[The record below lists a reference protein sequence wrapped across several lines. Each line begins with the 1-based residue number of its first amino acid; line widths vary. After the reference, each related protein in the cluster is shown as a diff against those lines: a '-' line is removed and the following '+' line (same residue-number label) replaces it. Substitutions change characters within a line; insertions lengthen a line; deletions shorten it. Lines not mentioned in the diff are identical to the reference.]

1 MRLLK
6 LFTLAIL
13 AVESSALT
21 ITQPPKATDAIEVL
35 VATEATEAPRLAK
48 RARVK
53 EKIYGKDY
61 QKQQAEK
68 EGKGEPST
76 TEMPKPWARTIISAS
91 STKVVLVR
99 PTVIAGVTFSTR
111 PPKTTNGMEKWVSL
125 NKDGSPKTIK
135 PQNKG
140 GQTKNGK
147 PDYGTWFGTATIIP
161 MGKDDIKAENMEEG
175 EVYEH
180 EENIPEDPTHHE
192 LNPIIRCTP
201 DRYFKK
207 GMGKNINSEPFC
219 TPHDNQQLKM
229 DKTYFIT
236 WFSRYFKDA
245 KKVRVHLSYLKETA
259 RQKGLKRSLE
269 DDLEGEQ
276 NLTKRSSLLEKGATI
291 KESSFF
297 YSDWLDVEEG
307 MLPITILEEWFG
319 KKDWYRKVLIS
330 LQPDNVDNE
339 EFDYT
344 KDSVVV
350 EISKGAVVSKGQFQ
364 DLKKLEEKWRNKGLN
379 VEYEDSSPYE
389 KYYIMMAVPSCVA
402 LFGLGM
408 YIFVMINNKNIDLS
422 HLKKRQSAGRK
433 TTHRRIPFKKKA
445 TPYSELPQY
454 KNDTGAKAD

>member
-1 MRLLK
+1 MKLLK

-21 ITQPPKATDAIEVL
+21 ITQPPKATDAIEATG
-35 VATEATEAPRLAK
+35 ATEATEAPRLAK

-53 EKIYGKDY
+53 EKIYGKGY
-61 QKQQAEK
+61 QEQQAQK

-76 TEMPKPWARTIISAS
+76 TKIPKPWARTITSVS
-91 STKVVLVR
+91 STKVVLVK

-111 PPKTTNGMEKWVSL
+111 PPKTTNGLENWVSL
-125 NKDGSPKTIK
+125 QKDGSPKTIK
-135 PQNKG
+135 PEHKG
-140 GQTKNGK
+140 GQIKNGK
-147 PDYGTWFGTATIIP
+147 PDYGTWFGTASIIP

-180 EENIPEDPTHHE
+180 HEYIAEDPTYHE

-201 DRYFKK
+201 DRYFKR
-207 GMGKNINSEPFC
+207 GMGKHVNSEPFC
-219 TPHDNQQLKM
+219 TPHENQQLKM

-245 KKVRVHLSYLKETA
+245 KKVRVHLSFLKESA

-269 DDLEGEQ
+269 DDSESEQ
-276 NLTKRSSLLEKGATI
+276 NLTKRSSLEKGATI

-307 MLPITILEEWFG
+307 MLPVTILEEWFG

-330 LQPDNVDNE
+330 LQPDNVDDE

-344 KDSVVV
+344 KDAVIV
-350 EISKGAVVSKGQFQ
+350 EIIKGAVVSKGQFA
-364 DLKKLEEKWRNKGLN
+364 DLKKLEEKWKNDGMN

-433 TTHRRIPFKKKA
+433 TTHRRIPFKKKT

-454 KNDTGAKAD
+454 KNDAVTKAD